1 MPAPLEAPDV
11 SISLT
16 RAAELSG
23 RKVETLR
30 MQAVRGRLRSVRQG
44 REHFTTRRWLHEY
57 LQRTLAND
65 GERFLA
71 VPAGYQVP
79 E

>member
-1 MPAPLEAPDV
+1 MTKLGGTDDYL
-11 SISLT
+11 SLA

-30 MQAVRGRLRSVRQG
+30 VQALRGGLRTIKTG

-57 LQRTLAND
+57 LLQH
-65 GERFLA
+65 GETRP
-71 VPAGYQVP
+71 VPPDYRP
-79 E
+79 PR